1 MTADTTNRKRGINR
15 PTPSIAAA
23 FLRVEFIEE
32 ISYPAS
38 FVLGS
43 LGTVLPVFVFF
54 FIGELVGSSA
64 AVGEDYFTFA
74 VLGMAVTAT
83 LQGALSGFGGTLQ
96 RALNRGTLETL
107 LVEPVPW
114 TMLPFAMNLWRIL
127 MGIFEGLVILVL
139 GGVLGADYV
148 ASGAAAFIV
157 LLILGIIANMAIGI
171 VVASV
176 LVLAKKSKPLLT
188 LYGMAASL
196 LAGSLFSVSQ
206 LPSWLSIF
214 SWAIPHTYVIN
225 ATRAVLMQDP
235 GEFVIGFGTAAI
247 ALTIFN
253 VVVFA
258 AGLWLFSRA
267 LQYGRKM
274 GMLSGY

>member
-1 MTADTTNRKRGINR
+1 MTAETAPKSRSINR

-32 ISYPAS
+32 ISYPAA
-38 FVLGS
+38 FFLGR

-54 FIGELVGSSA
+54 FIGELVGESA
-64 AVGEDYFTFA
+64 AVGADYFTFA

-83 LQGALSGFGGTLQ
+83 LQGALSGFGGSLQ

-127 MGIFEGLVILVL
+127 VGIFEGIVILAI
-139 GGVLGADYV
+139 GGLLGANYV
-148 ASGAAAFIV
+148 ASGVAAFAV
-157 LLILGIIANMAIGI
+157 LLFLGIIANMAIGI

-206 LPSWLSIF
+206 LPDWLSIF

-225 ATRAVLMQDP
+225 ATRAVLMEDP
-235 GEFVIGFGTAAI
+235 GEFVIGFATAAI

-253 VVVFA
+253 IVVFA
-258 AGLWLFSRA
+258 AGLWLFSRS
-267 LQYGRKM
+267 LEYGRKM